1 MPMELGAWRWH
12 GVAAIALVVVAIAAG
27 PAGARQAAAQ
37 ATAQVAGVLE
47 QFETTLGPGGDA
59 ATRRVAPAPAAMLP
73 EPLSEQSLLSQLERP
88 GTHPQLRRA
97 QALRGDSLRGT
108 LARPFGTAEA
118 AGRLAQRAAAQATG
132 EYGRYYAL
140 ARALPAA
147 AGRAARTTRP
157 ATVSKPPGA
166 PDGASALGR
175 VVGADRAA
183 ALPPGSPSRGAAVA
197 GALSLEERCAAV
209 ARLWRVVAPPTPA
222 ASGVPAL
229 SGPRAAGDDLSAA
242 LDEGATRD
250 AAGGACARDARRLRA
265 QALELQGIFGALGG
279 WLGFDAAV
287 IVPLLA
293 PRGEVR
299 TPPGRIRYLG
309 H

>member
-1 MPMELGAWRWH
+1 MRIVLGAWRWH
-12 GVAAIALVVVAIAAG
+12 GVAAIAPLVVALVAS
-27 PAGARQAAAQ
+27 PAVARQAAAQ
-37 ATAQVAGVLE
+37 ATAPVAGVLE
-47 QFETTLGPGGDA
+47 QFETTLGPGRDV

-97 QALRGDSLRGT
+97 QALRGDSVRGA
-108 LARPFGTAEA
+108 LARPFGTAEG

-132 EYGRYYAL
+132 EYGRYYGL

-147 AGRAARTTRP
+147 AGRAAGATRP
-157 ATVSKPPGA
+157 AAPSKPPAA

-183 ALPPGSPSRGAAVA
+183 ALPPGSPSRVASAA
-197 GALSLEERCAAV
+197 GALSLEDRCAAV

-222 ASGVPAL
+222 AGGVPTL
-229 SGPRAAGDDLSAA
+229 PGPRAAGDDLSAA
-242 LDEGATRD
+242 LDERAARD
-250 AAGGACARDARRLRA
+250 AAGAACARDARRLRA